1 MSKCSDYLFKVQSEM
16 RGLTCRTCIRLI
28 QELSFQKKNSWFMFP
43 PSYNLVDICNCK
55 RLCWLFDFGS
65 YWAENQDFT
74 LNFVWFDHTFLK
86 YIHTDLVLVAHL
98 ATIPADGF
106 NTDTIMQQTWQQT
119 NIINQWQSLYF
130 VGLLVLMRI
139 LDGFVK
145 NIKVRM
151 LKDEDLIQMARF

>member
-1 MSKCSDYLFKVQSEM
+1 MYKADTRAVIS
-16 RGLTCRTCIRLI
+16 G
-28 QELSFQKKNSWFMFP
+28 KNSLFMFP
-43 PSYNLVDICNCK
+43 PSYNVDTCNCK
-55 RLCWLFDFGS
+55 RLCWLFDSGS
-65 YWAENQDFT
+65 YWAENLEFT

-98 ATIPADGF
+98 TTIPVDGS

-130 VGLLVLMRI
+130 VGILVLMRL
-139 LDGFVK
+139 LDGFFK

-151 LKDEDLIQMARF
+151 LKDEDLIQMGRF

>member
-1 MSKCSDYLFKVQSEM
+1 M
-16 RGLTCRTCIRLI
+16 
-28 QELSFQKKNSWFMFP
+28 
-43 PSYNLVDICNCK
+43 
-55 RLCWLFDFGS
+55 
-65 YWAENQDFT
+65 
-74 LNFVWFDHTFLK
+74 
-86 YIHTDLVLVAHL
+86 
-98 ATIPADGF
+98 
-106 NTDTIMQQTWQQT
+106 DTIMQQTWQQT